1 MTLSRRWVRGAVWV
15 VLLMVGSVLAR
26 AQEVSGSISGTVM
39 DATGASV
46 SGAVVTLTN
55 TDRAYVERSLKTDKI
70 GYYTASSL
78 PLGNYSVTIAM
89 KGFKTTTVSGLVL
102 HANDALKLDR
112 KLAVGSASDTVSVV
126 ANRAALN
133 LENGMSEGLV
143 SGTQVRELPLVT
155 RNYEQLLTLQ
165 PGVSYGSDTNDQLYM
180 GGSSPLGM
188 TDLALFSI
196 NGLRPTANNWT
207 IDGADNVNRGGAS
220 SISGA
225 NMTPLAYP
233 SVDAI
238 SEFVT
243 LRGTYE
249 AEYGRSASGQIN
261 VVTNSGTNAF
271 HGGAYEYFRND
282 VFNADNYFNKLT
294 TPITPTPPLRYNDFG
309 FTVGGPVVI
318 PHYYNGRDKTFF
330 FYSQEFRRVVQYQSL
345 TSYVPTAAERA
356 GDFTNAYLTN
366 SSGQYTGGTG
376 PVAVCESPNTG
387 ACTAYI
393 TTFAGTSG
401 FISATS
407 QAYVN
412 SIYNTVPLPPSGADI
427 AAGLDPHTLISNL
440 RNIFHETQEI
450 VRVDHAL
457 NPKTNL
463 YYRYMNDSI
472 PTVEGAGLFPGSNP
486 MPEIY
491 ANGLAGVSETFT
503 KSPGIQQVGH
513 VTIAARPSLLF
524 DMGYAYSLGKIVS
537 TPVGAAANTG
547 IAPTLPYPAAVGVV
561 PSLTFSGING
571 PNIASNGLYNDRS
584 VNHNAFGSITKIKGQ
599 HTLKFGLTYN
609 HYQSEESATG
619 TNNQGSYTF
628 NAAVTPSSAQLS
640 ALGTGVSAPSP
651 FDSQFANFL
660 IGNAGG
666 GFTQASQA
674 TVANINQNLIELYG
688 QDDWRASR
696 RLTVNLG
703 VRYSYFGQPYDLG
716 NELSNFSPAAYNKLN
731 AETIA
736 STGNLCTM
744 AGQTTP
750 SYSYTTTG
758 VTVLYTLANCPNV
771 NGLNPYQPNTIADP
785 LDGIILGS
793 PDFITAE
800 NAPGVA
806 SLNFPFKEPSG
817 APPIEDHGSPFGQ
830 EVGQAEKHDWAPRAG
845 FAYDVFGNGK
855 TVLRGGYGMAFDDS
869 SVHQYEMEV
878 FNNPPYVSTGIFLTA
893 VLNPTFFSSGSA
905 SALIS
910 GVPPSLYASPVI
922 YKTPYVQQFSLDA
935 QQAITSTMT
944 LDVGYFGDHG
954 THLQGAV
961 DVNEIRPGAF
971 TQTSIGY
978 NQVSGCSGF
987 SSAACELPLNQIRPY
1002 LGYTAI
1008 NTMLNIFNSNYN
1020 SLQAKMTKK
1029 FSGKSLIDVN
1039 YTWSRGLT
1047 NAQNDSASAAQNTY
1061 SLAAEYGPSAY
1072 NRNQILTVD
1081 AVWEIPWM
1089 KEQKDLMGRIV
1100 GGWELS
1106 GIYSGSS
1113 GLPLTATMSAGGT
1126 VNYGGLTSTYNG
1138 QTNGGVVS
1146 DAAGLGILGPSLASL
1161 RPNMVLNPS
1170 NGYGQVNLKSYGPA
1184 GFWFN
1189 PTAFVAPPA
1198 ASFQVGNEGRGVVD
1212 GPGFNRVDVGIFRN
1226 FNLVHGVTFTLRGE
1240 GFNVLN
1246 HVNWG
1251 SVGTSA
1257 TSTTFG
1263 RVTSTRDPRIL
1274 QVAGKLNF

>member
-89 KGFKTTTVSGLVL
+89 KGFKTVTVSGLVL

-412 SIYNTVPLPPSGADI
+412 SIYNNVPLPSSAADI

-440 RNIFHETQEI
+440 RNIFHETQEL

-457 NPKTNL
+457 NSKTNIF
-463 YYRYMNDSI
+463 YRYMNDSI

-486 MPEIY
+486 MPEI
-491 ANGLAGVSETFT
+491 NGNELVGVSETFT

-524 DMGYAYSLGKIVS
+524 DMGYAYSLGKI
-537 TPVGAAANTG
+537 
-547 IAPTLPYPAAVGVV
+547 
-561 PSLTFSGING
+561 
-571 PNIASNGLYNDRS
+571 
-584 VNHNAFGSITKIKGQ
+584 
-599 HTLKFGLTYN
+599 
-609 HYQSEESATG
+609 
-619 TNNQGSYTF
+619 
-628 NAAVTPSSAQLS
+628 
-640 ALGTGVSAPSP
+640 
-651 FDSQFANFL
+651 
-660 IGNAGG
+660 
-666 GFTQASQA
+666 
-674 TVANINQNLIELYG
+674 
-688 QDDWRASR
+688 
-696 RLTVNLG
+696 
-703 VRYSYFGQPYDLG
+703 
-716 NELSNFSPAAYNKLN
+716 
-731 AETIA
+731 
-736 STGNLCTM
+736 
-744 AGQTTP
+744 
-750 SYSYTTTG
+750 
-758 VTVLYTLANCPNV
+758 
-771 NGLNPYQPNTIADP
+771 
-785 LDGIILGS
+785 
-793 PDFITAE
+793 
-800 NAPGVA
+800 
-806 SLNFPFKEPSG
+806 
-817 APPIEDHGSPFGQ
+817 
-830 EVGQAEKHDWAPRAG
+830 
-845 FAYDVFGNGK
+845 
-855 TVLRGGYGMAFDDS
+855 
-869 SVHQYEMEV
+869 
-878 FNNPPYVSTGIFLTA
+878 
-893 VLNPTFFSSGSA
+893 
-905 SALIS
+905 
-910 GVPPSLYASPVI
+910 
-922 YKTPYVQQFSLDA
+922 
-935 QQAITSTMT
+935 
-944 LDVGYFGDHG
+944 
-954 THLQGAV
+954 
-961 DVNEIRPGAF
+961 
-971 TQTSIGY
+971 
-978 NQVSGCSGF
+978 
-987 SSAACELPLNQIRPY
+987 
-1002 LGYTAI
+1002 
-1008 NTMLNIFNSNYN
+1008 
-1020 SLQAKMTKK
+1020 
-1029 FSGKSLIDVN
+1029 
-1039 YTWSRGLT
+1039 
-1047 NAQNDSASAAQNTY
+1047 
-1061 SLAAEYGPSAY
+1061 
-1072 NRNQILTVD
+1072 
-1081 AVWEIPWM
+1081 
-1089 KEQKDLMGRIV
+1089 
-1100 GGWELS
+1100 
-1106 GIYSGSS
+1106 
-1113 GLPLTATMSAGGT
+1113 
-1126 VNYGGLTSTYNG
+1126 
-1138 QTNGGVVS
+1138 
-1146 DAAGLGILGPSLASL
+1146 
-1161 RPNMVLNPS
+1161 
-1170 NGYGQVNLKSYGPA
+1170 
-1184 GFWFN
+1184 
-1189 PTAFVAPPA
+1189 
-1198 ASFQVGNEGRGVVD
+1198 
-1212 GPGFNRVDVGIFRN
+1212 
-1226 FNLVHGVTFTLRGE
+1226 
-1240 GFNVLN
+1240 
-1246 HVNWG
+1246 
-1251 SVGTSA
+1251 
-1257 TSTTFG
+1257 
-1263 RVTSTRDPRIL
+1263 
-1274 QVAGKLNF
+1274 